1 MPKPDRRLVP
11 IVSLDVVGY
20 SRLVSH
26 SEAQTLR
33 LVEAKTL
40 GGTEVGGRRPFSLI
54 FEGPGGAPLAQQTY
68 RFEQAAFDVLEMFI
82 VPVGQ
87 GASGIQYQAVF
98 N

>member
-1 MPKPDRRLVP
+1 MLTLDHFAPLLGEPFRLY
-11 IVSLDVVGY
+11 DAVG
-20 SRLVSH
+20 V
-26 SEAQTLR
+26 AQTLR

>member
-1 MPKPDRRLVP
+1 MLTVLTLNHFAPLLGEPFRLYDAAG
-11 IVSLDVVGY
+11 L
-20 SRLVSH
+20 
-26 SEAQTLR
+26 EQTLR
-33 LVEAKTL
+33 LVEAQPL
-40 GGTEVGGRRPFSLI
+40 GNAELDGRRPFSLI